1 MLKKMAITAACSVG
15 CCLLVTLWIVPS
27 IYQARVAA
35 APVPSSNTSVS
46 AVSSAYRVAAYNG
59 FVAAFDGDSEQ
70 PFLIL
75 DTPIRALPESDQ
87 LQLEKGIPLHSIA
100 ELQALLEDYS

>member
-75 DTPIRALPESDQ
+75 DTPIRALRP
-87 LQLEKGIPLHSIA
+87 KWHSA
-100 ELQALLEDYS
+100 ERHRARFPPFGRECRA